1 MSNYTEELTV
11 PKPRELVCD
20 VLRELGKITKID
32 IDRALEVQ
40 RQSGQKTGRILIDLG
55 IIPEEDLRLALSKI
69 FNMPVWEKQ
78 EGATYPVVDFLPINF
93 MLTNKVLPIRFD
105 DDSIDYAIVD
115 PQDQCLLECLQ
126 SSSDRAANMFV
137 GCEKEIVFALEEIYE
152 PEKSDD
158 ESDVMAGGSIGVDD
172 DIEHLRDIA
181 SEAPVIRL
189 VSSILSSA
197 VELGASDVHME
208 LFEKKTSLRYRID
221 GVLREFPPP
230 PADLYTAVV
239 SRIKIMSKLNIAEK
253 RLPQDGRIILKVA
266 GKEIDLRVSIIP
278 MNFGEGVVLRI
289 LDRAS
294 ISLDL
299 EILGFSEDLLKTFR
313 ELVNKP
319 NGIILVTG
327 PTGSGKT
334 TSLYAVLKEKVSP
347 GVKIITIEDPVEYS
361 LEGVNQIQINP
372 QIKLTFASGLRSI
385 LRHDPDV
392 ILIGEIRDQE
402 TAAIAIQSALTGHL
416 VFSTLHTNNA
426 ASAFTRL
433 MDMGIEDYLVS
444 SSVIGVLAQRLMRRL
459 CNKCRE
465 EYVPEPDVLDK
476 LYGQMALISDKP
488 HEDRTRA
495 NLRNK
500 GLQEVKPQPLVQGQG
515 ESGAVSKLYRAK
527 GCNECGLTG
536 YSGRMCI
543 AELLLVDNSIREL
556 INSRSDSNVIARAAI
571 KMGSKTLWQDGLG
584 KVMKGISTIDE
595 LIRITDADE
604 EDDDEKRD

>member
-1 MSNYTEELTV
+1 MPNYTDEIII
-11 PKPRELVCD
+11 PKSRKYVCH
-20 VLRELGKITKID
+20 VLCELGKITKAD
-32 IDRALEVQ
+32 VDRALEVQ
-40 RQSGQKTGRILIDLG
+40 RQSGQKIGRILIDLG
-55 IIPEEDLRLALSKI
+55 IIPEEDLRLALSKM
-69 FNMPVWEKQ
+69 FNLPVWEKQ
-78 EGATYPVVDFLPINF
+78 DGVTYPVVDFLPINF
-93 MLTNKVLPIRFD
+93 MLNNKVLPIRLD
-105 DDSIDYAIVD
+105 DDSIDYAITD
-115 PQDQCLLECLQ
+115 PQDKCLLECLE

-137 GCEKEIVFALEEIYE
+137 GSEKEIVFALKEIYE
-152 PEKSDD
+152 PGKASDD
-158 ESDVMAGGSIGVDD
+158 ELESDGSTGSMGVDA

-189 VSSILSSA
+189 VSGILSTA
-197 VELGASDVHME
+197 VEMGASDVHME

-278 MNFGEGVVLRI
+278 MNFGEGIVLRI
-289 LDRAS
+289 LDRSS

-299 EILGFSEDLLKTFR
+299 EILGFSKGLLKQFR
-313 ELVNKP
+313 ALVTKP

-334 TSLYAVLKEKVSP
+334 TTLYAVLKEKVSP
-347 GVKIITIEDPVEYS
+347 GVKIITVEDPIEYS
-361 LEGVNQIQINP
+361 LEGVNQIQVNP

-385 LRHDPDV
+385 LRHDPDI

-459 CNKCRE
+459 CNECRE

-476 LYGQMALISDKP
+476 FYGQMALISDS
-488 HEDRTRA
+488 A
-495 NLRNK
+495 NISVNS
-500 GLQEVKPQPLVQGQG
+500 LQLASEI
-515 ESGAVSKLYRAK
+515 KLYRAK
-527 GCNECGLTG
+527 GCNECGFTG

-543 AELLLVDNSIREL
+543 AEFLIVDNNIREL
-556 INSRSDSNVIARAAI
+556 VNAHSDSNIISREAI
-571 KMGSKTLWQDGLG
+571 KRGSATLWQDGLG
-584 KVMKGISTIDE
+584 KVMKGLSTIDE
-595 LIRITDADE
+595 LMRITDTDE
-604 EDDDEKRD
+604 EDTQDKRQKTED